1 MLDIPSSAV
10 RAKRSS
16 RRAAP
21 SSMEYSVWTCRWT
34 KSPPVTGAD
43 DMGGAVL
50 LSDTSGNVV
59 SQSGRQER
67 RAWTDQLGEEPS
79 AYATTPLILA
89 GHTDSPVARPPADH
103 RSVFEKP
110 PRRLA
115 S

>member
-1 MLDIPSSAV
+1 MLDMPSSAV

-50 LSDTSGNVV
+50 LSGHGWSGW
-59 SQSGRQER
+59 QSVGQAEMT
-67 RAWTDQLGEEPS
+67 AWTDQLGEEPP
-79 AYATTPLILA
+79 AYATTMPILA
-89 GHTDSPVARPPADH
+89 GHTDSPVVRGPGTAL
-103 RSVFEKP
+103 VV
-110 PRRLA
+110 
-115 S
+115 